1 MLTWVQAT
9 GHIINLTSNKKIK
22 ENLLVL
28 MTQEKKGN
36 NDQSWK
42 KTKVLQYKNPSCSQN
57 LTL

>member
-9 GHIINLTSNKKIK
+9 GHIINLISNKKIK

-36 NDQSWK
+36 NDQRPK
-42 KTKVLQYKNPSCSQN
+42 LEKDKGVPV
-57 LTL
+57 